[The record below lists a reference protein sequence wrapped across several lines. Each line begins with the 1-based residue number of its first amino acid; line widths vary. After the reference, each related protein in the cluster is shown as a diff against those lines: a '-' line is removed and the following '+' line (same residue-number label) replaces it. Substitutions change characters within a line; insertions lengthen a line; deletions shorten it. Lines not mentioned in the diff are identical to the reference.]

1 MGLNRRRILLA
12 AAPLLAAAALAP
24 GAAVAAIDL
33 SGYYVPVNHE
43 DAGERGPGPDAG
55 DYLGLPIN
63 DAMRGRADTWN
74 GSLLTLPERQ
84 CVPHPSTY
92 GWRGVGNLRI
102 WETRDPVSQQ
112 LVKLD
117 TYIVWESQH
126 REIWM
131 DGRAHP
137 PESAPHSWQGFS
149 TGKWEG
155 DVLVVHTTHLKPGWI
170 RRNGLALSDKAT
182 LDERFFMHDGVLN
195 HVMMVSDPVYLTE
208 PMVKTNLFGPRP
220 YLVMAPYPCRPAVEI
235 PREKGVIPHN
245 DFHDQSAS
253 AEFAKTY
260 SLPLPAARGGAE
272 TALPEFMDS
281 PAAKTASTAAQPIR
295 SAAR

>member
-1 MGLNRRRILLA
+1 MERARKLAFALA
-12 AAPLLAAAALAP
+12 ALVPAAMLSVPASAT
-24 GAAVAAIDL
+24 IDL
-33 SGYYVPVNHE
+33 SGYYAPVMHE
-43 DAGERGPGPDAG
+43 DVDERIPGPDAG

-63 DAMRGRADTWN
+63 EAARSRGDTWN

-84 CVPHPSTY
+84 CIPHPSTY

-102 WETRDPVSQQ
+102 WETRDLVTQQ

-117 TYIVWESQH
+117 AYIVWETQH

-131 DGRAHP
+131 DGRPHP

-155 DVLVVHTTHLKPGWI
+155 DVLHVHTTHLKPGWI

-182 LDERFFMHDGVLN
+182 LDERFFLHEGMLN

-208 PMVKTNLFGPRP
+208 PMVKTNLWGPRP
-220 YLVMAPYPCRPAVEI
+220 YLDMAPYPCRPAVEI

-245 DFHDQSAS
+245 GFNDGSAS
-253 AEFAKTY
+253 AEFAAGFR
-260 SLPLPAARGGAE
+260 LPLAAARGGAE
-272 TALPEFMDS
+272 TALPEFMDTHPQ
-281 PAAKTASTAAQPIR
+281 PAAPVK
-295 SAAR
+295 AARR

>member
-1 MGLNRRRILLA
+1 MGLNRRGI
-12 AAPLLAAAALAP
+12 LAAAAPFAVAAAMLP
-24 GAAVAAIDL
+24 GAASAAIDL

-63 DAMRGRADTWN
+63 DAMRSRADTWN

-92 GWRGVGNLRI
+92 GFRGVGNMRI
-102 WETRDPVSQQ
+102 WETRDLVTQQ
-112 LVKLD
+112 VVKLD

-149 TGKWEG
+149 TGHWEG

-182 LDERFFMHDGVLN
+182 LDERFFLHDGILN

-220 YLVMAPYPCRPAVEI
+220 MLMMAAYPCRPAVEI

-245 DFHDQSAS
+245 EFHDTSAS
-253 AEFAKTY
+253 AEFAKEFN
-260 SLPLPAARGGAE
+260 LPLAAARGGAD
-272 TALPEFMDS
+272 TALPEFMGS
-281 PAAKTASTAAQPIR
+281 PAAKMPAQPIK
-295 SAAR
+295 SAAK